1 MFLLPLMVRLPGCRC
16 VLASDCVDNVQA
28 CKDSVE
34 QDLMREASR
43 INDLVMERAAARLM
57 EGVTEY
63 GTATNLSWLG
73 IPAYGKTGTAENASG
88 VDHSWFTGY
97 VVPEEGSPIAITVL
111 VEQSGGRL
119 YASSVATD
127 VLWTLFN

>member
-1 MFLLPLMVRLPGCRC
+1 MLPVWIIPGSY
-16 VLASDCVDNVQA
+16 LANEYD
-28 CKDSVE
+28 E
-34 QDLMREASR
+34 DLE
-43 INDLVMERAAARLM
+43 
-57 EGVTEY
+57 
-63 GTATNLSWLG
+63 
-73 IPAYGKTGTAENASG
+73 
-88 VDHSWFTGY
+88 Y